1 MLLIIKLFQL
11 KERETTFRLHMDHRW
26 GIPTL
31 DQDFY
36 ERFHVFNSSRSSFPR
51 TGRVDRDKWQPTLKV
66 YQRLKEVD
74 SKAQALI
81 WHSLDYNGL
90 SWNII

>member
-36 ERFHVFNSSRSSFPR
+36 ERFHVFNSSTSSFPKLR
-51 TGRVDRDKWQPTLKV
+51 GIDGRPPLKV
-66 YQRLKEVD
+66 YQMSKEV
-74 SKAQALI
+74 SFEAQTLI
-81 WHSLDYNGL
+81 
-90 SWNII
+90 